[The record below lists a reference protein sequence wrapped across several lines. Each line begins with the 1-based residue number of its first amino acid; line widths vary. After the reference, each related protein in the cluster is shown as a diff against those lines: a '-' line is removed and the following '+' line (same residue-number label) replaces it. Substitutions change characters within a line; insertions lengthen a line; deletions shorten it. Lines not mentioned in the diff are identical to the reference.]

1 MHVAYRE
8 IELAASLIAGGD
20 RRVPERRAGGELEIA
35 HHCVDCPAH
44 APFVG
49 LGVLDSL
56 VKLGGGGGELGL
68 LAVFETEQAADL
80 GDQVGEL
87 AYLGDVEPSVVVLGP
102 PPGGA
107 APTRRSP

>member
-1 MHVAYRE
+1 MNVADRE

-20 RRVPERRAGGELEIA
+20 RCVPKRRAAGELEIA

-49 LGVLDSL
+49 LGVFDSL

-80 GDQVGEL
+80 DDQVREL
-87 AYLGDVEPSVVVLGP
+87 AHLGDVERSVVVLDRKS
-102 PPGGA
+102 
-107 APTRRSP
+107 TRLNS